1 MVSAI
6 RRPRAASFA
15 CSLPV
20 GAEAAYLRQAMTS
33 GQLAGDGNFGKRCER
48 FLEKTLGHPRVL
60 LTPSCT
66 HALELA
72 ALLLDLRPGDE
83 VILPSFTFVSTANAF
98 VLRGARPVFVDIRP
112 DTFNL
117 DEEKVARALT
127 RKTKALVVVHYGG
140 LGCEMAPLLKL
151 ARAHGLPL
159 IEDNAHGL
167 FGRHAGRW
175 LGTFG
180 DLATVSFHQTKNF
193 SCGEGGALLIN
204 RKSWIRRAEIL
215 REKGT
220 DRARFLRG
228 ETDRYTWRDLGSS
241 YLPSELCSAYLL
253 GQLEGWRKIQSTRKR
268 IWMEYH
274 RGLRDWCRTYGVKQ
288 PFLGPGRTPA
298 WHVYSLLT
306 PTRDMRDHLLAELR
320 RRNVHAVFHYLPL
333 HASPYARAIGA
344 RHTGCPVA
352 EEVAARIVR
361 LPLHSGLTPREVCSI
376 LDRIRGLRWTKR
388 PPCLQSAGMHTATRR
403 GGAVRGRVLFA
414 KGRR

>member
-1 MVSAI
+1 MNRRMV
-6 RRPRAASFA
+6 PFA
-15 CSLPV
+15 RSLPI
-20 GAEAAYLRQAMTS
+20 GAEAAYLRRAIAS
-33 GQLAGDGNFGKRCER
+33 GQLAGDGDFGKRCER
-48 FLEKTLGHPRVL
+48 FLEKTLGHPRAL

-117 DEEKVARALT
+117 DEGKVARALT
-127 RKTKALVVVHYGG
+127 RKTRALVVVHYGG
-140 LGCEMAPLLKL
+140 LGCEMAPLQKL

-253 GQLEGWRKIQSTRKR
+253 GQLEGWRKVQRTRKR

-274 RGLRDWCRTYGVKQ
+274 RGLRDWCRTHGLEQ
-288 PFLGPGRTPA
+288 PFVAPGRAPA
-298 WHVYSLLT
+298 WHVYSLLA
-306 PTRDMRDHLLAELR
+306 PTREIRDRLLAELR
-320 RRNVHAVFHYLPL
+320 RQNVHAVFHYLPL
-333 HASPYARAIGA
+333 HSSPFARAIGA

-361 LPLHSGLTPREVCSI
+361 LPLHPGLTHREVRSI
-376 LDRIRGLRWTKR
+376 LARIRALHWTRR
-388 PPCLQSAGMHTATRR
+388 PPRLQGAGMHPTPQR
-403 GGAVRGRVLFA
+403 GAAAGGVLFA
-414 KGRR
+414 KDNR